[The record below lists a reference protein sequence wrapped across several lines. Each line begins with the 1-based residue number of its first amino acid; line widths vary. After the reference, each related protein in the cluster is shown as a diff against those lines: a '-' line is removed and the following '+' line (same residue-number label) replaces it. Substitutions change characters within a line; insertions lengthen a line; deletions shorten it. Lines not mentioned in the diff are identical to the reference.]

1 MKDIPTQVDG
11 VTSLPAAD
19 FNQIPDE
26 LENLITKAG
35 LTLDGVDLDQ
45 LSKAISIYSAG
56 GAFYTDSG
64 IVDAYVLS
72 PVGTK
77 LAPEAYFDG
86 MKVAFFLTTPN
97 TGASTVNVNGIGVK
111 NIVDPSGTAL
121 NAGDLDDYVE
131 LVYILGS
138 DEFRLIETAGGAAEL
153 QSQLSQAWV
162 SFNGTGTVAINDS
175 FNVSSIT
182 DNATGD
188 YTVNFA
194 SSLPNADFV
203 AATSGRYL
211 VGGTGTN
218 TVQGDQ
224 VSPNGQT
231 VNDLRLACGRTR
243 AGFDGGDDMELV
255 NVVVFANP

>member
-11 VTSLPAAD
+11 ATSLPAAD

-35 LTLDGVDLDQ
+35 LTLDGLDLDQ

-64 IVDAYVLS
+64 VVDAYVLS

-97 TGASTVNVNGIGVK
+97 TGAATVNVNGIGIK
-111 NIVDPSGTAL
+111 NIVDPAGITL

-138 DEFRLIETAGGAAEL
+138 DEFRLIETAGGA
-153 QSQLSQAWV
+153 
-162 SFNGTGTVAINDS
+162 G
-175 FNVSSIT
+175 
-182 DNATGD
+182 ATGAGGDEVFYENDQNVTTD
-188 YTVNFA
+188 YTI
-194 SSLPNADFV
+194 
-203 AATSGRYL
+203 TSGKNAMSAGPIT
-211 VGGTGTN
+211 VDN
-218 TVQGDQ
+218 TV
-224 VSPNGQT
+224 T
-231 VNDLRLACGRTR
+231 VTVPSGSEWTI
-243 AGFDGGDDMELV
+243 V
-255 NVVVFANP
+255 